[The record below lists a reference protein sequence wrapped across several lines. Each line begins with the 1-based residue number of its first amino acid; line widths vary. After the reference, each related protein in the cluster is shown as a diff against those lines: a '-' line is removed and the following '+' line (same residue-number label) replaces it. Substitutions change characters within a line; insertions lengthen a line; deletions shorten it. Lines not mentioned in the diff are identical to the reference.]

1 VSTPSQIAIRT
12 LLWLVPLVPGLVLV
26 QGLGPARELEL
37 ELALVPGLG
46 LGPELVLVLGP
57 ELVPGPGLVRELG
70 QHRRVIHSPIPPK

>member
-37 ELALVPGLG
+37 ELAQGLG
-46 LGPELVLVLGP
+46 LVLVQGLGP
-57 ELVPGPGLVRELG
+57 VRELG